1 MLSGASYELATYR
14 QNGKGY
20 ELVDARIHELR
31 VRFEVWDPWAES
43 TIGGII
49 LKYIPQPLCAATMN
63 VSAGIREFCRFNLHS
78 RGEPELPLPY
88 TQKHN
93 YCKI

>member
-49 LKYIPQPLCAATMN
+49 LNLQNSLIPALMFILAAHSGCGMY
-63 VSAGIREFCRFNLHS
+63 FNLHS